1 MALTRSGDAF
11 VFGPEGNG
19 APATGGLGIISKSTQ
34 RRYGSEVEIVGKD
47 GELVDK
53 IYSGAEDTITTT
65 EYVSATTMP
74 TDVLGS
80 GTLTSTG
87 VLTRVALQLS
97 NEDLARVEKE
107 TLKITL

>member
-19 APATGGLGIISKSTQ
+19 VGAPGMGIISKSTQ
-34 RRYGSEVEIVGKD
+34 RKYGSEIEIVGGD

-53 IYSGAEDTITTT
+53 VYSGAEDTVVTT
-65 EYVSATTMP
+65 EYVSSTAMP
-74 TDVLGS
+74 ADELGS
-80 GTLTSTG
+80 GSLAAG
-87 VLTRVALQLS
+87 VLTRVSLQLS
-97 NEDLARVEKE
+97 NEDMAKVEKE